1 MLTESGG
8 EGRRGIRG
16 PSFARMHKAEPY
28 ATDGRDTRQ
37 RRKGRHMDLQL
48 YYQKIRETEASI
60 GDAFPLVVSLETADG
75 GKGGTKTEVARR
87 LAAKLL
93 VEGMVR
99 LATKDEVKA
108 YREALGEAKRAA
120 EREVAA
126 ARLQLTVLST
136 TELDRLRSEARKTK
150 E

>member
-1 MLTESGG
+1 
-8 EGRRGIRG
+8 
-16 PSFARMHKAEPY
+16 
-28 ATDGRDTRQ
+28 
-37 RRKGRHMDLQL
+37 MDLQV
-48 YYQKIRETEASI
+48 YYQKIREMETSI
-60 GDAFPLVVSLETADG
+60 ADAFPLVVSVETADG
-75 GKGGTKTEVARR
+75 GKSGTKTEVARR

-99 LATKDEVKA
+99 LASKDEVKA
-108 YREALGEAKRAA
+108 YREAVGEAKREA
-120 EREVAA
+120 ERAVAA

>member
-1 MLTESGG
+1 MPVSELRSDAQGG
-8 EGRRGIRG
+8 ALCH
-16 PSFARMHKAEPY
+16 S
-28 ATDGRDTRQ
+28 DTRQ
-37 RRKGRHMDLQL
+37 RRKGRHMDLQV
-48 YYQKIRETEASI
+48 YYQKIRETETSI
-60 GDAFPLVVSLETADG
+60 ADAFPLVVSMETADG

-99 LATKDEVKA
+99 LASKDEVKA
-108 YREALGEAKRAA
+108 YREALGEAKRVA

>member
-1 MLTESGG
+1 
-8 EGRRGIRG
+8 
-16 PSFARMHKAEPY
+16 
-28 ATDGRDTRQ
+28 
-37 RRKGRHMDLQL
+37 
-48 YYQKIRETEASI
+48 
-60 GDAFPLVVSLETADG
+60 
-75 GKGGTKTEVARR
+75 VARR

-99 LATKDEVKA
+99 LASKDEVKA
-108 YREALGEAKRAA
+108 YREALGEAKRVA

-136 TELDRLRSEARKTK
+136 TELDRLRSEARKAK